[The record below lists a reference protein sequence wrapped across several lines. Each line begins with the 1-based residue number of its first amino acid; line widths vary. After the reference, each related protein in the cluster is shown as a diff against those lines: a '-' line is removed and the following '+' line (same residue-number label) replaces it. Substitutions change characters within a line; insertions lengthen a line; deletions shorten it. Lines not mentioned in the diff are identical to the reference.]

1 MKLSRIL
8 FCFLHTKEGVICK
21 IPSTHMIDRH
31 KKDRRE
37 RSVEARKVR
46 LGSGAR
52 GELAKKLTGIGNVGF
67 GGGGGLVTTQIS
79 KKYSSMC

>member
-1 MKLSRIL
+1 MSNFKIKFSRIL
-8 FCFLHTKEGVICK
+8 FSFLHTKEGVICK
-21 IPSTHMIDRH
+21 IPCTHTIDRH

-37 RSVEARKVR
+37 RSVEARRVR

-67 GGGGGLVTTQIS
+67 AGGADVW
-79 KKYSSMC
+79 

>member
-21 IPSTHMIDRH
+21 IPHRIDRH

-37 RSVEARKVR
+37 RSVEARRVR

-52 GELAKKLTGIGNVGF
+52 GELAKKLTGIGNVGL
-67 GGGGGLVTTQIS
+67 GGGRWLVRWNLSDNNEI
-79 KKYSSMC
+79 

>member
-1 MKLSRIL
+1 
-8 FCFLHTKEGVICK
+8 
-21 IPSTHMIDRH
+21 MIDRH

-67 GGGGGLVTTQIS
+67 VGGAADVFWVLFIIFL
-79 KKYSSMC
+79 SSYLSTFFVYFSFCPS

>member
-21 IPSTHMIDRH
+21 IPHRIDRH

-37 RSVEARKVR
+37 RSVEARRVQWSQGRAGKEVDR
-46 LGSGAR
+46 YWECR
-52 GELAKKLTGIGNVGF
+52 VG
-67 GGGGGLVTTQIS
+67 GVG
-79 KKYSSMC
+79 